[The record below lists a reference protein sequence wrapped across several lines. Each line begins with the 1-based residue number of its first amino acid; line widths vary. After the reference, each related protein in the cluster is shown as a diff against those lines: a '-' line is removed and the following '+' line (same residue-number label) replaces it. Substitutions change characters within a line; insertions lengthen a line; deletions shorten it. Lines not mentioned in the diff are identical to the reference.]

1 MEKEKQA
8 RDVRQEVTDAI
19 VKKLEAGVMPW
30 RRGWSSAE
38 QAKDALLLPRNGET
52 GRAYR
57 GGNRLYLMT
66 MMQEKGWSDPRFMTF
81 NQLQKLDAGPRKG
94 EKGLP
99 VEYWDE
105 LPFWKRRDVDVLLCG
120 EKVKVHAVDP
130 QLKIA
135 TVGDDRR
142 DVHTQSLFVQ
152 GPAGQVISWGAAE
165 RSLNLLF
172 AKYAVVFNVGQCRG
186 LEKWLEQN
194 PIEKPQRTEIGLDE
208 TLSKI
213 VAGMEKTGLVVK
225 HEPQDSA
232 FYTPLTDRITMPR
245 PQQFHSVAEYRST
258 LLHELGHATGHEK
271 RLAREGI
278 TKIAPFGSE
287 IYAKEELVA
296 ELTSAFMAA
305 ETGIER
311 LDDSHASYIDL
322 WLKALK
328 GQNGKHVLF
337 EAARDAEKATDYL
350 LDRGRGI
357 EIEKARETKAK
368 NKGQELE
375 IA

>member
-1 MEKEKQA
+1 MHRGGLSHGKEKQA

-130 QLKIA
+130 QLKSQPLA
-135 TVGDDRR
+135 TTDAMCTRSRCLSRVRR
-142 DVHTQSLFVQ
+142 
-152 GPAGQVISWGAAE
+152 
-165 RSLNLLF
+165 
-172 AKYAVVFNVGQCRG
+172 AK
-186 LEKWLEQN
+186 
-194 PIEKPQRTEIGLDE
+194 
-208 TLSKI
+208 
-213 VAGMEKTGLVVK
+213 
-225 HEPQDSA
+225 
-232 FYTPLTDRITMPR
+232 
-245 PQQFHSVAEYRST
+245 
-258 LLHELGHATGHEK
+258 
-271 RLAREGI
+271 
-278 TKIAPFGSE
+278 
-287 IYAKEELVA
+287 
-296 ELTSAFMAA
+296 
-305 ETGIER
+305 
-311 LDDSHASYIDL
+311 
-322 WLKALK
+322 
-328 GQNGKHVLF
+328 
-337 EAARDAEKATDYL
+337 
-350 LDRGRGI
+350 
-357 EIEKARETKAK
+357 
-368 NKGQELE
+368 
-375 IA
+375 